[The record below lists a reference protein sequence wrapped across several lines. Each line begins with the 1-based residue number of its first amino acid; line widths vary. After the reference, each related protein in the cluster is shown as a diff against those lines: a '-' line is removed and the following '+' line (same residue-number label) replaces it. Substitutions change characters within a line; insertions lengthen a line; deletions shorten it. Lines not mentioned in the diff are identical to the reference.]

1 MSNTRFDELLPFYVN
16 GTLPAEDRAWF
27 ESQLAD
33 DAAARA
39 ELEACRAMQAQVAQS
54 LPQVPATIGLD
65 RVMQRIRAD
74 QPSWQQRLASLFERG
89 FGGVFDR
96 LGVRPAPAFAGLA
109 IIAVQAGVI
118 VALMQPAAD
127 DAPGGWRAP
136 KARVVTDAP
145 MLKVNF
151 APQAQEAEI
160 RHLLM
165 AVQGQLAGGPGQL
178 GDWFINVP
186 AGRETAALAK
196 LQQSPI
202 VQAVALVPGLP
213 PRE

>member
-1 MSNTRFDELLPFYVN
+1 MSNARFDELLPFYVN
-16 GTLPAEDRAWF
+16 GTLAAEDRAWF
-27 ESQLAD
+27 ESHLAG
-33 DAAARA
+33 DAAARS
-39 ELEACRAMQAQVAQS
+39 ELEACRAMQARIEQS

-74 QPSWQQRLASLFERG
+74 QPSWSQRLASFFERM
-89 FGGVFDR
+89 
-96 LGVRPAPAFAGLA
+96 GVRPAPAFAGLA

-118 VALMQPAAD
+118 VSLLQPAAD

-151 APQAQEAEI
+151 APQAKEAEI

-165 AVQGQLAGGPGQL
+165 GVQGQLAGGPGQL
-178 GDWFINVP
+178 GDWFVSVP
-186 AGRETAALAK
+186 AGKETAALAQ